1 MHHRSQIVFQKVA
14 WVLHTIMPNKEEK
27 FKNSL
32 IFQENLYRL
41 IYPIKLIHKKGE
53 ACNKKYP

>member
-1 MHHRSQIVFQKVA
+1 
-14 WVLHTIMPNKEEK
+14 MPNKEEK